1 MTTTIRRALIL
12 TGVTFAITI
21 GAAIPASAGFAD
33 AVKVTPT
40 VTTAVIAPPT
50 SITLDDYCL
59 TTTTTEKRTS
69 YRNPTTG
76 VTTQTGYSSTRT
88 EARNTYN
95 EQSTVTTSAADPVD
109 PNVTTATTVTKSTD
123 LVVNLSWTASTSRG
137 VSGYVVSAHP
147 YGGPGQAM
155 AQTPATLTST
165 GSRVTA
171 YNLDYA
177 ATLTVT
183 TLTSYGWTAQ
193 SAQTARLSC

>member
-1 MTTTIRRALIL
+1 MTGIRRALIL
-12 TGVTFAITI
+12 VGLTPAIMI
-21 GAAIPASAGFAD
+21 GAAIPASATFAD
-33 AVKVTPT
+33 TAKVTASIGTVKV
-40 VTTAVIAPPT
+40 APPA
-50 SITLDDYCL
+50 SITVDDYCL
-59 TTTTTEKRTS
+59 TKTTTEKRTTYTDPS
-69 YRNPTTG
+69 TG
-76 VTTQTGYSSTRT
+76 VTTQTGYSSTT
-88 EARNTYN
+88 SEARNTYN
-95 EQSTVTTSAADPVD
+95 EQSTVTTSEADPVD
-109 PNVTTATTVTKSTD
+109 PNTKTSTTVTKSTD
-123 LVVNLSWTASTSRG
+123 LVVNLSWTASPSRG